1 MKKISEITPDT
12 VLAGMLDNAVIVT
25 TSKTQNHSVR
35 AYGDGETPNTISDD
49 EFISIGWNG
58 NVQSVTFPVNIY
70 KGNLIS
76 FGLRTSQ
83 ATGNLILSIYVKTQS
98 DGRVKKHIT
107 AQIVERCVRL
117 IDGKAKEGYCFTL
130 NPSNVITPTTVN
142 LTTGYSTKILNV
154 EWHTTSTPTT

>member
-35 AYGDGETPNTISDD
+35 AYGDGETPNTISDV

-70 KGNLIS
+70 
-76 FGLRTSQ
+76 R
-83 ATGNLILSIYVKTQS
+83 GNLILSIYVKTQS

-154 EWHTTSTPTT
+154 EWHTTSTQTT

>member
-12 VLAGMLDNAVIVT
+12 VLAGMLDNSVIVT

-70 KGNLIS
+70 
-76 FGLRTSQ
+76 R
-83 ATGNLILSIYVKTQS
+83 GNLILSIYVKTQS

-107 AQIVERCVRL
+107 AQIVEMCVRL

>member
-35 AYGDGETPNTISDD
+35 AYGDGETTNTISDD

-70 KGNLIS
+70 
-76 FGLRTSQ
+76 R
-83 ATGNLILSIYVKTQS
+83 GNLILSIYVKTQS

-154 EWHTTSTPTT
+154 EWHTTSTQTT

>member
-1 MKKISEITPDT
+1 MKEISEITPDT

-70 KGNLIS
+70 KGNLTI
-76 FGLRTSQ
+76 
-83 ATGNLILSIYVKTQS
+83 SIYVKTQS

-154 EWHTTSTPTT
+154 EWHTTSTQTT

>member
-1 MKKISEITPDT
+1 MKEISEITPDT

-70 KGNLIS
+70 
-76 FGLRTSQ
+76 R
-83 ATGNLILSIYVKTQS
+83 GNLILSIYVKTQS

-154 EWHTTSTPTT
+154 EWHTTSTQTT

>member
-1 MKKISEITPDT
+1 MKKISEIIFDI
-12 VLAGMLDNAVIVT
+12 VLAGMLDNSVIVT

-70 KGNLIS
+70 
-76 FGLRTSQ
+76 R
-83 ATGNLILSIYVKTQS
+83 GNLILSIYVKTQS

-154 EWHTTSTPTT
+154 EWHTTSTQTT

>member
-1 MKKISEITPDT
+1 MKEISEITPDT

-49 EFISIGWNG
+49 EFIAIGWNG

-70 KGNLIS
+70 K
-76 FGLRTSQ
+76 
-83 ATGNLILSIYVKTQS
+83 GNLILSIYVKTQS

-107 AQIVERCVRL
+107 AQIVESCVRL

>member
-70 KGNLIS
+70 
-76 FGLRTSQ
+76 R
-83 ATGNLILSIYVKTQS
+83 GNLILSIYVKTQS

-154 EWHTTSTPTT
+154 EWHTTSTQTT

>member
-12 VLAGMLDNAVIVT
+12 VLAGMLDNAVIVM

-70 KGNLIS
+70 KGNL
-76 FGLRTSQ
+76 T
-83 ATGNLILSIYVKTQS
+83 LSIYVKTQS

-107 AQIVERCVRL
+107 AQIVEMCVRL
-117 IDGKAKEGYCFTL
+117 IDGKAKDGYCFTL

-154 EWHTTSTPTT
+154 EWHTTSTQTT

>member
-70 KGNLIS
+70 K
-76 FGLRTSQ
+76 
-83 ATGNLILSIYVKTQS
+83 GNLILSIYVKTQS

-154 EWHTTSTPTT
+154 EWHTTSTTTT

>member
-70 KGNLIS
+70 KGNL
-76 FGLRTSQ
+76 T
-83 ATGNLILSIYVKTQS
+83 LSIYVKTQS

-154 EWHTTSTPTT
+154 EWHTTSTQTT

>member
-25 TSKTQNHSVR
+25 TSKTQNHSVM

-70 KGNLIS
+70 
-76 FGLRTSQ
+76 R
-83 ATGNLILSIYVKTQS
+83 GNLILSIYVKTQS

-154 EWHTTSTPTT
+154 EWHTTSTQTT

>member
-70 KGNLIS
+70 KGNLI
-76 FGLRTSQ
+76 
-83 ATGNLILSIYVKTQS
+83 LSIYVKTQS

-107 AQIVERCVRL
+107 AQIVEMCVRL

>member
-1 MKKISEITPDT
+1 MKKISDITPDT
-12 VLAGMLDNAVIVT
+12 VLAGMLDNSVIVT

-70 KGNLIS
+70 
-76 FGLRTSQ
+76 R
-83 ATGNLILSIYVKTQS
+83 GNLILSIYVKTQS

-154 EWHTTSTPTT
+154 EWHTTSTQTT

>member
-1 MKKISEITPDT
+1 MKKISDITPDT

-70 KGNLIS
+70 K
-76 FGLRTSQ
+76 
-83 ATGNLILSIYVKTQS
+83 GNLILSIYVKTQS

-154 EWHTTSTPTT
+154 EWHTTSTQTT

>member
-70 KGNLIS
+70 KGNLI
-76 FGLRTSQ
+76 
-83 ATGNLILSIYVKTQS
+83 LSIYVKTQS

-117 IDGKAKEGYCFTL
+117 IDGKATDGYCFTL

>member
-70 KGNLIS
+70 
-76 FGLRTSQ
+76 R
-83 ATGNLILSIYVKTQS
+83 GNLILSIYVKTQS

-154 EWHTTSTPTT
+154 EWHTTSAQTT

>member
-70 KGNLIS
+70 KGNL
-76 FGLRTSQ
+76 T
-83 ATGNLILSIYVKTQS
+83 LSIYVKTQS

-107 AQIVERCVRL
+107 AQIVEMCVRL
-117 IDGKAKEGYCFTL
+117 IDGKAKDGYCFTL

-154 EWHTTSTPTT
+154 EWHTTSTTTT

>member
-70 KGNLIS
+70 KGNLI
-76 FGLRTSQ
+76 
-83 ATGNLILSIYVKTQS
+83 LSIYVKTQS

-107 AQIVERCVRL
+107 AQIVEMCVRL

-142 LTTGYSTKILNV
+142 LTTAYSTKILNV
-154 EWHTTSTPTT
+154 EWHTTSTQTT

>member
-35 AYGDGETPNTISDD
+35 AYGDGETPNTVSDD

-70 KGNLIS
+70 
-76 FGLRTSQ
+76 R
-83 ATGNLILSIYVKTQS
+83 GNLILSIYVKTQS

-154 EWHTTSTPTT
+154 EWHTTSTQTT

>member
-1 MKKISEITPDT
+1 MKEISEITPDT

-70 KGNLIS
+70 KGNL
-76 FGLRTSQ
+76 T
-83 ATGNLILSIYVKTQS
+83 LSIYVKTQS

-117 IDGKAKEGYCFTL
+117 IDGKAKDGYCFTL

-154 EWHTTSTPTT
+154 EWHTTSTQTT

>member
-12 VLAGMLDNAVIVT
+12 VLARMLDNAVIVT

-70 KGNLIS
+70 KGNLI
-76 FGLRTSQ
+76 
-83 ATGNLILSIYVKTQS
+83 LSIYVKTQS

-107 AQIVERCVRL
+107 AQIVEMCVRL

>member
-70 KGNLIS
+70 RGNL
-76 FGLRTSQ
+76 T
-83 ATGNLILSIYVKTQS
+83 LSIYVKTQS

-154 EWHTTSTPTT
+154 EWHTTSTQTT

>member
-58 NVQSVTFPVNIY
+58 NVQSVTFPVHIY
-70 KGNLIS
+70 K
-76 FGLRTSQ
+76 
-83 ATGNLILSIYVKTQS
+83 GNLILSIYVKTQS

-154 EWHTTSTPTT
+154 EWHTTSTQTT

>member
-70 KGNLIS
+70 KGNLI
-76 FGLRTSQ
+76 
-83 ATGNLILSIYVKTQS
+83 LSIYVKTQS

-107 AQIVERCVRL
+107 AQIVEMCVRL

-154 EWHTTSTPTT
+154 EWHTTSTQTT

>member
-35 AYGDGETPNTISDD
+35 AYSDGETPNTISDD

-70 KGNLIS
+70 
-76 FGLRTSQ
+76 R
-83 ATGNLILSIYVKTQS
+83 GNLILSIYVKTQS

-154 EWHTTSTPTT
+154 EWHTTSTQTT

>member
-12 VLAGMLDNAVIVT
+12 VLAGMLDNSVIVT

-70 KGNLIS
+70 KGNL
-76 FGLRTSQ
+76 T
-83 ATGNLILSIYVKTQS
+83 LSIYVKTQS

-107 AQIVERCVRL
+107 AQIVEMCVRL
-117 IDGKAKEGYCFTL
+117 IDGKAKDGYCFTL

-154 EWHTTSTPTT
+154 EWHTTSTTTT

>member
-12 VLAGMLDNAVIVT
+12 VLAGMLDNSVIVT

-70 KGNLIS
+70 KGNL
-76 FGLRTSQ
+76 T
-83 ATGNLILSIYVKTQS
+83 LSIYVKTQS

-107 AQIVERCVRL
+107 AQIVEMCVRL

-154 EWHTTSTPTT
+154 EWHTTSTTTT

>member
-1 MKKISEITPDT
+1 MKEISEITPDT
-12 VLAGMLDNAVIVT
+12 VLAGMLDNSVIVT

-70 KGNLIS
+70 KGNL
-76 FGLRTSQ
+76 T
-83 ATGNLILSIYVKTQS
+83 LSIYVKTQS

-117 IDGKAKEGYCFTL
+117 IDGKAKDGYCFTL

>member
-70 KGNLIS
+70 KGNLI
-76 FGLRTSQ
+76 
-83 ATGNLILSIYVKTQS
+83 LSIYVKTQS

-117 IDGKAKEGYCFTL
+117 IDGKAKEGYFFTL

-154 EWHTTSTPTT
+154 EWHTTSTTT

>member
-70 KGNLIS
+70 KGNLI
-76 FGLRTSQ
+76 
-83 ATGNLILSIYVKTQS
+83 LSIYVKTQS

-117 IDGKAKEGYCFTL
+117 IDGKAKDGYCFTL

>member
-12 VLAGMLDNAVIVT
+12 VLAGMIDNAVIVT

-70 KGNLIS
+70 
-76 FGLRTSQ
+76 R
-83 ATGNLILSIYVKTQS
+83 GNLILSIYVKTQS

-154 EWHTTSTPTT
+154 EWHTTSTQTT

>member
-70 KGNLIS
+70 
-76 FGLRTSQ
+76 R
-83 ATGNLILSIYVKTQS
+83 GNLILSIYVKTQS

-142 LTTGYSTKILNV
+142 LPTGYLTKILNV
-154 EWHTTSTPTT
+154 EWHTTSTQTT

>member
-1 MKKISEITPDT
+1 MSTIADLNPD
-12 VLAGMLDNAVIVT
+12 VALASLLDNAVIVT

-70 KGNLIS
+70 K
-76 FGLRTSQ
+76 
-83 ATGNLILSIYVKTQS
+83 GNLILSIYVKTQS

-154 EWHTTSTPTT
+154 EWHTTSTQTT

>member
-1 MKKISEITPDT
+1 MKEISEIIPDT

-70 KGNLIS
+70 KGNL
-76 FGLRTSQ
+76 T
-83 ATGNLILSIYVKTQS
+83 LSIYVKTQS

-107 AQIVERCVRL
+107 AQIVEMCVRL

>member
-70 KGNLIS
+70 KGNL
-76 FGLRTSQ
+76 T
-83 ATGNLILSIYVKTQS
+83 LSIYVKTQS

-142 LTTGYSTKILNV
+142 LTTGYSTKIINV
-154 EWHTTSTPTT
+154 EWHTTSTQTT

>member
-49 EFISIGWNG
+49 EVISIGWNG

-70 KGNLIS
+70 
-76 FGLRTSQ
+76 R
-83 ATGNLILSIYVKTQS
+83 GNLILSIYVKTQS

-154 EWHTTSTPTT
+154 EWHTTSTQTT

>member
-70 KGNLIS
+70 
-76 FGLRTSQ
+76 R
-83 ATGNLILSIYVKTQS
+83 GNLILSIYVKTQS

-117 IDGKAKEGYCFTL
+117 IDGKAKEGYCFTI

-154 EWHTTSTPTT
+154 EWHTTSTQTT

>member
-12 VLAGMLDNAVIVT
+12 VLAGMLDNSVIVT

-70 KGNLIS
+70 EGNL
-76 FGLRTSQ
+76 T
-83 ATGNLILSIYVKTQS
+83 LSIYVKTQS

-117 IDGKAKEGYCFTL
+117 IDGKAKDGYCFTL

>member
-35 AYGDGETPNTISDD
+35 AYGYGETPNTISDD

-70 KGNLIS
+70 KGNLI
-76 FGLRTSQ
+76 
-83 ATGNLILSIYVKTQS
+83 LSIYVKTQS

-107 AQIVERCVRL
+107 AQIVEKCVRL